1 MRNAFLPIA
10 LIVVGA
16 GWLLKELHLFPDANW
31 IVILGLISAGVLIMV
46 LEGFNSETVIKG
58 PMLIAAGVAA
68 YLHLHQGWDWR
79 ILVPSLLI
87 LAGLLILASR
97 SGTIPPPRRRLRN
110 DRAE

>member
-31 IVILGLISAGVLIMV
+31 IVIFGLITAGVLIMA
-46 LEGFNSETVIKG
+46 LEGFNTETMIKG
-58 PMLIAAGVAA
+58 PILIAGGVAA
-68 YLHLHQGWDWR
+68 YLHQHQGWDWR

-87 LAGLLILASR
+87 LAGLLLLASR
-97 SGTIPPPRRRLRN
+97 SGVVPEPRRRIRN
-110 DRAE
+110 DRVE